1 MQIGRDPRLSGAAL
15 QAGLTAGL
23 TSQGV
28 HVAHFGLATTPAMFM
43 SCIIGGTSLASWID
57 PETLSIN
64 MVIVLVLGYVECQ
77 SDKAEWLPG
86 WIGKGHRDIKLRLA
100 WAT

>member
-1 MQIGRDPRLSGAAL
+1 MQIGRDPRLSGPAL

-57 PETLSIN
+57 PETLL
-64 MVIVLVLGYVECQ
+64 MPTVVMLV
-77 SDKAEWLPG
+77 
-86 WIGKGHRDIKLRLA
+86 
-100 WAT
+100 